1 MSTWREA
8 LKAGEE
14 MLVRA
19 GVPDGAYDAW
29 ALMEFAFAM
38 EKSYY
43 FLHADDKMEEKQR
56 ERYQEVLEKRA
67 ERIPLQQITGS
78 AWFMGYE
85 FYVNDHVLIP
95 RFDTEI
101 LVEEAGKLLK
111 QERKLLDLCTGSG
124 CVLLS
129 LLAEHRGLNLTGVGV
144 DISPQ
149 ALEVAKENARRLDVK
164 AELVE
169 SDLFSSV

>member
-56 ERYQEVLEKRA
+56 ER
-67 ERIPLQQITGS
+67 
-78 AWFMGYE
+78 
-85 FYVNDHVLIP
+85 
-95 RFDTEI
+95 
-101 LVEEAGKLLK
+101 
-111 QERKLLDLCTGSG
+111 
-124 CVLLS
+124 
-129 LLAEHRGLNLTGVGV
+129 
-144 DISPQ
+144 
-149 ALEVAKENARRLDVK
+149 
-164 AELVE
+164 
-169 SDLFSSV
+169 